1 MTFHYSC
8 SMQQLLYCVFQIIKS
23 LQILSKMNM
32 INLQLFV
39 VILLVTFS
47 PGLSCDSAALRH
59 VLKELLGMLFI
70 KLSIE
75 GSIT

>member
-8 SMQQLLYCVFQIIKS
+8 SMQQLLYCVFHIIKS

-47 PGLSCDSAALRH
+47 PELSCDSAALPH
-59 VLKELLGMLFI
+59 VLKGCCFI

-75 GSIT
+75 DSIT